1 MFAKP
6 KRAEAAL
13 AYKLS
18 GTGFRCALPSG
29 GGGGGGR
36 GNLEGNSR
44 DIRARGAVVA
54 GSRVRD
60 GWAAGMG
67 EASAA

>member
-1 MFAKP
+1 MFTKP
-6 KRAEAAL
+6 KRVEAAL

-29 GGGGGGR
+29 GGGGGGNF
-36 GNLEGNSR
+36 GGNSR
-44 DIRARGAVVA
+44 DIRVRGAVVA
-54 GSRVRD
+54 GSRVSD